1 MTVMSFLIALCRRE
15 YPHNQDDSNVCD
27 ARDGLEDCDA
37 FNDCVTLDDGDVFD
51 GRGVDMCFISDA
63 LHTVMSIGTQSMS
76 AMSMMALNTV
86 RP

>member
-1 MTVMSFLIALCRRE
+1 MTVMSFLIALDVNILTTRLIVMFVM
-15 YPHNQDDSNVCD
+15 PVMALKTVMPLMTVMSLMTV
-27 ARDGLEDCDA
+27 GA
-37 FNDCVTLDDGDVFD
+37 FDVY
-51 GRGVDMCFISDA
+51 FISDA